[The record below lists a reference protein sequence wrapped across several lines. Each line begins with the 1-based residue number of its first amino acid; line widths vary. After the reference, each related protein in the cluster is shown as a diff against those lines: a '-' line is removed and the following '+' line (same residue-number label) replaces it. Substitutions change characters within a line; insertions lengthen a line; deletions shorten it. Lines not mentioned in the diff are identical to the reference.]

1 METFPHQKKLS
12 PLRNK
17 SLTSQDIVFNP
28 RETAPSSSIVVPL
41 SIMTTVEE
49 KEKTE
54 KDSEFNGSDADTTFW
69 SRKIDPTATR
79 PQDLEGLS
87 KLRPSTQ
94 QQSPACRHFK
104 DQKRR
109 ENTTSGSSI
118 IFPEGQLS
126 TSWTEFIALI
136 EL

>member
-1 METFPHQKKLS
+1 
-12 PLRNK
+12 
-17 SLTSQDIVFNP
+17 
-28 RETAPSSSIVVPL
+28 
-41 SIMTTVEE
+41 MTTVEE

-54 KDSEFNGSDADTTFW
+54 KDSEFNGSDAGTTFW
-69 SRKIDPTATR
+69 SRKIDPTAMR

-104 DQKRR
+104 DQKLR

-118 IFPEGQLS
+118 IFPEGQFS
-126 TSWTEFIALI
+126 TSWTGA
-136 EL
+136 